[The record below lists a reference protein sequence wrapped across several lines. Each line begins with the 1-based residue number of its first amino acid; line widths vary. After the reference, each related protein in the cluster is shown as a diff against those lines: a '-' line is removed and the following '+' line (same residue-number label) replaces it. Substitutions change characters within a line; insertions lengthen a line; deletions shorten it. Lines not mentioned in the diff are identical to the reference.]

1 MKKALITALALFP
14 AAFLA
19 FVIGQYA
26 VDLPWFDD
34 FEAFP
39 QLIREEAQTSKF
51 WEQLQLVLRPQNEHR
66 AVFSKLLTVL
76 YYEATGRL
84 DFVFLYWAG
93 FVFTLATCYLFFRAF
108 QDNHLPLLYFLPVS
122 FLLFQV
128 QYHLTFLWAVCGLQ
142 HQPVVFF
149 VCLTMYLLAKQRFG
163 WAILAGFCANFA
175 MSNGIFVWVGGA
187 AILLYQRQFRWLG
200 FWIVAATTGIW
211 LYFSGMS
218 AQGNENS
225 FAYFKQHPDET
236 FFGFFAFLG
245 GLFDFIP
252 ERSIRFRTALPIGAG
267 ILLVVAA
274 VLWLWK
280 ITKNWFAE
288 SPKTSSN
295 VLLLFALGVM
305 GFLFSNAAVIALLR
319 PRFGFFVMVVSNY
332 KIYPALFMA
341 VVYAAWLSVGY
352 VTQKERIFKIGLG
365 LAVYVWG
372 LSLVHYLPAI
382 AERRKSLLVH
392 AYNQEN
398 HGFGLGFVPKSP
410 AALYTDT
417 LMREMK
423 QKNIFQYPTDFEGL
437 YQKIRITNGGVCPI
451 TPKLQI
457 TEKEINLN
465 AETPDYPRGFN
476 DGIFVF
482 LRSSTQ
488 LYIFKMEPHYN
499 QSRNFFRTFGD
510 GITFSIPRAAIEKG
524 RYELGFAE
532 VRGEL
537 TRTGV
542 CEMIDL

>member
-1 MKKALITALALFP
+1 MALALFP

-19 FVIGQYA
+19 FVIGHYA

-39 QLIREEAQTSKF
+39 QLVREEAQTSGF

-84 DFVFLYWAG
+84 DFNFLYWSG
-93 FVFTLATCYLFFRAF
+93 FAFTLAACYLFFRAF
-108 QDNHLPLLYFLPVS
+108 QESGLPLLYFLPVS

-163 WAILAGFCANFA
+163 WAILAGCCANFA
-175 MSNGIFVWVGGA
+175 MSNGLFVWVGGA
-187 AILLYQRQFRWLG
+187 IILLYQRQFRWLG
-200 FWIVAATTGIW
+200 WWIVASTTGIW

-218 AQGNENS
+218 TQGNETS
-225 FAYFKQHPDET
+225 FDYLKQHPDET

-252 ERSIRFRTALPIGAG
+252 ERSIRFRTTLPIGAG
-267 ILLVVAA
+267 ILLCVGAGV
-274 VLWLWK
+274 WLWK
-280 ITKNWFAE
+280 ISREWLAKP
-288 SPKTSSN
+288 PKTAPN
-295 VLLLFALGVM
+295 VLLLFGLGIM
-305 GFLFSNAAVIALLR
+305 GFMFANAAVIALLR

-341 VVYAAWLSVGY
+341 VVYGAWLS
-352 VTQKERIFKIGLG
+352 IGQPTHRARVFRVG
-365 LAVYVWG
+365 LAVSTLIWG
-372 LSLVHYLPAI
+372 LSLLHYLPAI
-382 AERRKSLLVH
+382 AERRKSLLIH

-423 QKNIFQYPTDFEGL
+423 QKNIFQYPADFEGL
-437 YQKIRITNGGVCPI
+437 YQKIRTTNGGICPI
-451 TPKLQI
+451 KSEWKI
-457 TEKEINLN
+457 TESEIVLN
-465 AETPDYPRGFN
+465 AQTHDYPSGFN
-476 DGIFVF
+476 EGVFAF

-488 LYIFKMEPHYN
+488 LYIFKMEPNYN

-510 GITFSIPRAAIEKG
+510 GLTFSVPRAAIEKG

-532 VRGEL
+532 VRGE
-537 TRTGV
+537 TTKTGV
-542 CEMIDL
+542 CKIIDL